1 MSVFIFNQN
10 EFIAAESEA
19 CQKLDMN
26 LICNTNL
33 TVQGDTGKCEC
44 RQDMRWNE
52 QGGECQVKRIEDL
65 VIFVAVRSSRSHN
78 VCCLVLN

>member
-1 MSVFIFNQN
+1 MTSG
-10 EFIAAESEA
+10 ETEA

-26 LICNTNL
+26 LICNKNL

-52 QGGECQVKRIEDL
+52 QSGECQVTLNYISPDKKYEL
-65 VIFVAVRSSRSHN
+65 LSAVFG
-78 VCCLVLN
+78 CGLL

>member
-1 MSVFIFNQN
+1 MLSVFIYNQN

-26 LICNTNL
+26 LICNKNL

-52 QGGECQVKRIEDL
+52 QGGECQVMRIEDL
-65 VIFVAVRSSRSHN
+65 VILSPT
-78 VCCLVLN
+78 